1 MQSVRGFEGAS
12 GRVRAT
18 GKGEKESTRTESLES
33 VNTHAPE
40 SSPGVSALYIHIP
53 FCAKKCSYCDFFSVR
68 YDESVASA
76 YTDALCSEMRLKS
89 RYAETLATIYVG
101 GGTPTLLPKKS
112 LMKIFEALR
121 RHFRISADCEI
132 TCEANPGTLDELT
145 ARCLV
150 SLGVNRISL
159 GVQSLVDDELALLG
173 RIHRA
178 HDATRALSLIRNAGI
193 RNYSVD
199 LMYGIPG
206 QTLRTW
212 HETLTKVLEWTP
224 HHISTYELTF
234 EEGTPIAAAYE
245 KPAEDLVIDL
255 YDHAVELLNSQG
267 YEHYEI
273 SNFARTGFRCRH
285 NLNYWDRGEYIGVG
299 AGAHSYIHG
308 IRSRNTDDIGDYCR
322 RMKTGLPP
330 EREAA
335 IISRDEAIREFLMLG
350 LRKTDGIDMWRADAL
365 GVDIVSA
372 AETLRNEGYLE
383 HRAGSIRFTA
393 KGRLIANT
401 VLIALF
407 EQLAL

>member
-1 MQSVRGFEGAS
+1 MQNVRGFEGSTGHA
-12 GRVRAT
+12 RAK
-18 GKGEKESTRTESLES
+18 GKNE
-33 VNTHAPE
+33 NE

-53 FCAKKCSYCDFFSVR
+53 FCAKKCSYCDFFSVW

-76 YTDALCSEMRLKS
+76 YTDALCSEMRHKR
-89 RYAETLATIYVG
+89 RYAETLTTIYVG
-101 GGTPTLLPKKS
+101 GGTPTLLPEKS
-112 LMKIFEALR
+112 LMKVFAALR
-121 RHFRISADCEI
+121 THFRISADCEI
-132 TCEANPGTLDELT
+132 TCEANPGMLDESTVRRL
-145 ARCLV
+145 A

-178 HDATRALSLIRNAGI
+178 HDATRALSQIRYSGI

-206 QTLRTW
+206 QTFRTW
-212 HETLTKVLEWTP
+212 HETLTKVLEWMP

-245 KPAEDLVIDL
+245 KPAEDLIIEL
-255 YDHAVELLNSQG
+255 YDHAVDLLNSQG

-273 SNFARTGFRCRH
+273 SNFARAGFRCRH

-308 IRSRNTDDIGDYCR
+308 IRSRNTDDIGDYLR
-322 RMKTGLPP
+322 RMKRGAPP

-335 IISRDEAIREFLMLG
+335 IVSRDEGIREFLMLG
-350 LRKTDGIDMWRADAL
+350 LRKTDGIDIRRTGAL
-365 GVDIVSA
+365 GVDIVRASEA
-372 AETLRNEGYLE
+372 LRNEGYLE
-383 HRAGSIRFTA
+383 RCRGSIRFTA
-393 KGRLIANT
+393 KGRLLANT